1 MIDLSDI
8 EAAQQRIEGKVRRT
22 PIMQAGPMREP
33 AVADAELWLKL
44 ECQQIS
50 GSFKARGATNMVTC
64 LDEAKFAKGLVTASG
79 GNHGSGVAY
88 AGWRA
93 GAPVRVFLP
102 EGTPQ
107 AKYDLLAAWDAEV
120 VTHGKVWDD
129 ANAAALAAAEADGL
143 TYVHP
148 FADDLVVAGQG
159 TLGLEIFG
167 QLPHLDVLVV
177 AIGGGGLIAGVA
189 VAVKALSPETRIIG
203 VEPTGAP
210 TLQACVKAGGL
221 VSIDKISTQVGV
233 LAALTTDQTVLDIV
247 TDCVEDIVLVSDD
260 DMLAA
265 SRWLWREFGVA
276 AELGGA
282 AATAALLNG
291 KISNIVGK
299 HVCSL
304 ICGSG
309 RDGIE

>member
-1 MIDLSDI
+1 MITLEDVT
-8 EAAQQRIEGKVRRT
+8 AARQRIDGKVRRT
-22 PIMQAGPMREP
+22 PVISAGPMRET

-50 GSFKARGATNMVTC
+50 GSFKARGASNMVAC
-64 LDEAKFAKGLVTASG
+64 LDEADLARGLVTASG

-93 GAPVRVFLP
+93 GVPARVFLP

-107 AKYDLLAAWDAEV
+107 AKHDALATWGAEV

-129 ANAAALAAAEADGL
+129 ANDAALAAAEADGL
-143 TYVHP
+143 CYVHP

-159 TLGLEIFG
+159 TLGLEIVE
-167 QLPHLDVLVV
+167 QIPDLDVLVI
-177 AIGGGGLIAGVA
+177 AIGGGGLIAGMA
-189 VAVKALSPETRIIG
+189 VAVKALSPQTRIIG
-203 VEPTGAP
+203 VEPVGAP
-210 TLQACVKAGGL
+210 TIQKSVQAGEL
-221 VSIDKISTQVGV
+221 VTLDSIDTQVGV
-233 LAALTTDQTVLDIV
+233 LASLTTDQMVLDIV
-247 TDCVEDIVLVSDD
+247 RDCVEDIVLVSDD

-282 AATAALLNG
+282 AATAALLDG
-291 KISNIVGK
+291 KIGDIAGK
-299 HVCSL
+299 RVCSL
-304 ICGSG
+304 VCGTG
-309 RDGIE
+309 DDGIV